1 MRTAFGCSEVLKHSS
16 RRAACNEIEAA
27 EEEVVRSTVKY
38 GLEALGVLVT
48 AVTVL
53 LGLLVWRL
61 AAGPVPLSFLNE
73 TILEQA
79 NAELQ
84 QGTLA
89 LQDTVLLWVPD
100 DRQLV
105 ISLLGAELSDAAGN
119 RVLSI
124 PEIRIDL
131 RARSLLRG
139 NVALQKVEL
148 VGVSAAVVRRP
159 DTGVDLALAD
169 NPDDT
174 EALISLEELMT
185 QLAAP
190 PADEGLLGELQSF
203 GMRNASLRFID
214 KVNDVEWKTD
224 DATLV
229 LSRSADGVSAY
240 LDAELVAG
248 EAVLDLEMLG
258 SAPAGADEVVFQAK
272 GSGFVPAALARN
284 AAMFSDLSLLDAPVS
299 GGGTITVGKNGVWL
313 GAELDLT
320 VGAGTAVLPDGRPP
334 LAIDAATAELTLDP
348 AKNVLLLKRLDFK
361 AGNNSGTLSGNAVY
375 DQPEGFHISG
385 ATVAL
390 NARDLLLDIEG
401 FTDGISDVDAI
412 AFSGRLDFDNL
423 VADISSL
430 TVRVGEGTLALSGRI
445 ADHPESPAITAQG
458 EASNIEANRL
468 KDIWPKPLAK
478 GARKW
483 FAENVSAGVIESARI
498 NLDLAGGMI
507 AAADRHEKLPD
518 EALGLEF
525 KMSGGTVRYLG
536 DLPPLRRVGGRG
548 VLKGDRFDAW
558 VDRAYIEVANDRLQI
573 NSGHFAAT
581 ALHIIGGPGE
591 IEMNVAGSTSTV
603 LALLDHEPLG
613 FISRF
618 GMDPAIVGGHGEV
631 QASLTLP
638 LAKDVTMDDVGF
650 SGRAVARDVGLPN
663 VIEGVSIDGGELVIK
678 VERSGLEAEGPITL
692 NGVPVNLAWK
702 ETFESGNEPSSVFRL
717 RSVTNDAERDALGL
731 RIGSI
736 VNGPVASDVTVRGSG
751 PDLVDGTVA
760 VELTEAV
767 LKQETIL
774 WSKPAGSQAQGRFN
788 LVFEPEG
795 KVRLNAIAIAGAEID
810 LSGTVL
816 LDGTGDVLEVVLP
829 RARLGSE
836 TDARFRATRLENG
849 VLEMH
854 AEGPKF
860 DARGLLTN
868 LFSGKTA
875 PVSAAEPVVAAVD
888 AGGIE
893 IVELPAI
900 EAEEETNISLTA
912 RFPSTLAHG
921 DVRTSNVDVD
931 VLILKGETQRL
942 VVSGDFGGNAK
953 LLATISP
960 TPEGRRVLSAQS
972 NDAGSVLRGIDFYQS
987 MRGGRLDL
995 TGTFDDMVPGGP
1007 LNGHIQVDDFRI
1019 VNAPLLANLLTV
1031 GSLTGIGDTLQGEG
1045 IRFVKLDMPFQM
1057 TTERFNV
1064 LDARM
1069 SGPAIGLSIKGQ
1081 VDRAEGIF
1089 DLNGTVVPA
1098 YTLNSALGA
1107 VPILGDI
1114 LVGRDGEGIFAATYA
1129 MRGTTDKPVITVN
1142 PLAALAPGFLRRIFE
1157 FGDTMKPED
1166 APPATATNG
1175 ASPAPPAVPQ
1185 P

>member
-1 MRTAFGCSEVLKHSS
+1 MIRPV
-16 RRAACNEIEAA
+16 
-27 EEEVVRSTVKY
+27 VKY

-53 LGLLVWRL
+53 LGILVWRL

-84 QGTLA
+84 QGSLA
-89 LQDTVLLWVPD
+89 LQDTMLLWVPE

-105 ISLLGAELSDAAGN
+105 ISLLGAELSDAAGAP
-119 RVLSI
+119 VVSI

-139 NVALQKVEL
+139 SVALQNVEL

-159 DTGVDLALAD
+159 DTGVQLALAD

-174 EALISLEELMT
+174 EALIGLEELMT

-190 PADEGLLGELQSF
+190 PAEEGLLGELQSF

-224 DATLV
+224 EATLV
-229 LSRSADGVSAY
+229 LSRSADGVSAF

-258 SAPAGADEVVFQAK
+258 NAPAGADKVVFQAK
-272 GSGFVPAALARN
+272 GSGFVPAALARD

-299 GGGTITVGKNGVWL
+299 GGGTITIGKNGVWL
-313 GAELDLT
+313 GAQLNLT
-320 VGAGTAVLPDGRPP
+320 VGAGTAVLPDGRAPI
-334 LAIDAATAELTLDP
+334 AIDGATAELTLDP
-348 AKNVLLLKRLDFK
+348 SENVLLLKRLDFK
-361 AGNNSGTLSGNAVY
+361 AGNNAGRLSGNAVY

-390 NARDLLLDIEG
+390 NATDLLLDIEG

-412 AFSGRLDFDNL
+412 VFSGRLDFDNL

-430 TVRVGEGTLALSGRI
+430 TVRVGDGTLALSGRI
-445 ADHPESPAITAQG
+445 ADHPESLVIFAQG
-458 EASNIEANRL
+458 EASNIETNRL
-468 KDIWPKPLAK
+468 ADIWPKPLAK
-478 GARKW
+478 GAREW
-483 FAENVSAGVIESARI
+483 FVENVSAGIIESARI

-518 EALGLEF
+518 EALDLEF
-525 KMSGGTVRYLG
+525 KMSGATVQYLG
-536 DLPPLRRVGGRG
+536 DLPPLRRVSGRG
-548 VLKGDRFDAW
+548 ALKGDRFDAW
-558 VDRAYIEVANDRLQI
+558 VDRAYIDVANDRLQI

-618 GMDPAIVGGHGEV
+618 GMDPAIVAGHGEV

-663 VIEGVSIDGGELVIK
+663 VIDGVSIDGGELVIQ
-678 VERSGLEAEGPITL
+678 VERRGLEAEGPITL

-702 ETFESGNEPSSVFRL
+702 ETFESGDEPSSVFRL

-736 VNGPVASDVTVRGSG
+736 VSGPVTSDVTVRGSG
-751 PDLVDGTVA
+751 PDLVDGIVTM
-760 VELTEAV
+760 ELTEAV
-767 LKQETIL
+767 LKEETIL

-795 KVRLNAIAIAGAEID
+795 KVRLNAIAIVGAEID
-810 LSGTVL
+810 LNGTVL
-816 LDGTGDVLEVVLP
+816 LDSKGDVLEIVLP

-836 TDARFRATRLENG
+836 TEARFRATRLENG

-860 DARGLLTN
+860 DARGVLTN
-868 LFSGKTA
+868 LFSGKAA
-875 PVSAAEPVVAAVD
+875 PVSAPDPSAPDPSVATSEPGAIKVAD
-888 AGGIE
+888 P
-893 IVELPAI
+893 PAI
-900 EAEEETNISLTA
+900 DADEETNISLTA

-921 DVRTSNVDVD
+921 DVHTSNVDVD

-942 VVSGDFGGNAK
+942 VVSGDFGENTK
-953 LLATISP
+953 LLATITP
-960 TPEGRRVLSAQS
+960 TAEGRRVLAAKS
-972 NDAGSVLRGIDFYQS
+972 NDAGSVLRGVDFYQS
-987 MRGGRLDL
+987 MRGGLL
-995 TGTFDDMVPGGP
+995 NLSGTFDDMAPGTP
-1007 LNGHIQVDDFRI
+1007 LNGHIQVDNFRV

-1069 SGPAIGLSIKGQ
+1069 SGPAIGLTIKGQ
-1081 VDRAEGIF
+1081 VGRAEGVF
-1089 DLNGTVVPA
+1089 DLNGTIVPA

-1114 LVGRDGEGIFAATYA
+1114 LVGREGEGIFAATYA
-1129 MRGTTDKPVITVN
+1129 MRGTTDKPIITVN

-1157 FGDTMKPED
+1157 FGDIMEPEV
-1166 APPATATNG
+1166 APPTTAEKG
-1175 ASPAPPAVPQ
+1175 VSPVPPAPPRP
-1185 P
+1185 

>member
-1 MRTAFGCSEVLKHSS
+1 MAPPTICCE
-16 RRAACNEIEAA
+16 NEAT
-27 EEEVVRSTVKY
+27 EEVIRPAVKY

-84 QGTLA
+84 QGSLA
-89 LQDTVLLWVPD
+89 LQDTMLRWVPE

-105 ISLLGAELSDAAGN
+105 ISLLGAELFDAAGDP
-119 RVLSI
+119 VITI
-124 PEIRIDL
+124 PEIRLDL
-131 RARSLLRG
+131 RARSMFRG
-139 NVALQKVEL
+139 IVALQNVEL
-148 VGVSAAVVRRP
+148 IGVSAAVVRRP
-159 DTGVDLALAD
+159 GSGVELALAD
-169 NPDDT
+169 NPDDDDT
-174 EALISLEELMT
+174 EALIGLEELMT

-190 PADEGLLGELQSF
+190 PDDDGLLGELQSF

-229 LSRSADGVSAY
+229 LSRSADGVTAF

-258 SAPAGADEVVFQAK
+258 SAPAGAEEVVFQAK

-284 AAMFSDLSLLDAPVS
+284 SPMFSDLSLLDAPVS
-299 GGGTITVGKNGVWL
+299 GGGTITIGKNGVWL

-320 VGAGTAVLPDGRPP
+320 VGAGTAVVPDGRAPIT
-334 LAIDAATAELTLDP
+334 IDSATAELTLDP
-348 AKNVLLLKRLDFK
+348 AENILLLKRLDFK
-361 AGNNSGTLSGNAVY
+361 AGNNSGTVSGNAVY

-390 NARDLLLDIEG
+390 NAQDLLLDIEG
-401 FTDGISDVDAI
+401 FTDGVSDIDAI

-430 TVRVGEGTLALSGRI
+430 TLRVGEGTLALSGRI
-445 ADHPESPAITAQG
+445 ADHPESPAISAQG

-478 GARKW
+478 GAREW
-483 FAENVSAGVIESARI
+483 FSENVTAGIIETARI
-498 NLDLAGGMI
+498 NLELEGGMI

-518 EALGLEF
+518 EALDLEF
-525 KMSGGTVRYLG
+525 RMSGATVQYLG
-536 DLPPLRRVGGRG
+536 DLPPLRRLGGRG

-558 VDRAYIEVANDRLQI
+558 VDRAYIDVANDRLQI

-618 GMDPAIVGGHGEV
+618 GMDPAIVAGHGEV

-663 VIEGVSIDGGELVIK
+663 VIDGVSIDGGELVIK
-678 VERSGLEAEGPITL
+678 VERQGLEAEGPITL
-692 NGVPVNLAWK
+692 NGVPVNLAWE

-717 RSVTNDAERDALGL
+717 RSVTNDAQRDALGL

-736 VNGPVASDVTVRGSG
+736 VNGPITSDVTVRGSG
-751 PDLVDGTVA
+751 PDLIDGTVA
-760 VELTEAV
+760 VELTDAV

-795 KVRLNAIAIAGAEID
+795 KVRLNAIAIVGAEIE
-810 LSGTVL
+810 LNGSVL
-816 LDGTGDVLEVVLP
+816 LDGSGDVLEIVLP

-836 TDARFRATRLENG
+836 TEARFRATRLDNG

-854 AEGPKF
+854 AEGPRF
-860 DARGLLTN
+860 DARGVLTN

-875 PVSAAEPVVAAVD
+875 PVSATDMTTATIEPGDIDVT
-888 AGGIE
+888 
-893 IVELPAI
+893 ELPEI
-900 EAEEETNISLTA
+900 EEETNISLTA

-921 DVRTSNVDVD
+921 GVRTENVDVD

-942 VVSGDFGGNAK
+942 IVSGEFGADAK

-960 TPEGRRVLSAQS
+960 TAEGRRVLAAQS
-972 NDAGSVLRGIDFYQS
+972 EDAGSVLRGIDFYES
-987 MRGGRLDL
+987 MRSGSLNL

-1007 LNGHIQVDDFRI
+1007 LNGHIQVDNFRI
-1019 VNAPLLANLLTV
+1019 VNAPLLADLLTV

-1057 TTERFNV
+1057 TTERFHV

-1069 SGPAIGLSIKGQ
+1069 SGPAIGLTIKGQ

-1089 DLNGTVVPA
+1089 DLNGTIVPA

-1129 MRGTTDKPVITVN
+1129 MRGTTEKPVITVN

-1157 FGDTMKPED
+1157 FGDTMEPE
-1166 APPATATNG
+1166 APPPATAENG
-1175 ASPAPPAVPQ
+1175 ASPVPPAPPQ